1 MKTHIH
7 DNLPYTLFTSIKFV
21 APSIWPKC
29 MAETC
34 SSVVLHV
41 NYKHCAANWQWNCAY
56 RTAAQKVNSSRRIVT
71 DRLKKEISIKF
82 VVPWKR
88 PKCMVETCSS
98 VVLHV
103 NYKHCAAS
111 WQWNC
116 AYRTAAQKV
125 NSSRRIVTDR
135 LKKDCN
141 LWNCCCQL
149 KKGKF

>member
-71 DRLKKEISIKF
+71 DRLKK
-82 VVPWKR
+82 
-88 PKCMVETCSS
+88 
-98 VVLHV
+98 
-103 NYKHCAAS
+103 
-111 WQWNC
+111 
-116 AYRTAAQKV
+116 
-125 NSSRRIVTDR
+125 
-135 LKKDCN
+135 DCN